1 MEGMIQCG
9 RVTTARKCKIDRGV
23 KCCTVRSASI
33 KIKPTPQEPSKTDTI
48 QSELVD
54 EVYDSRKLKN
64 YATTSQLIY

>member
-1 MEGMIQCG
+1 MISPSDNKNKKE
-9 RVTTARKCKIDRGV
+9 RYHSKN
-23 KCCTVRSASI
+23 VRSVSI